1 MNNITLYI
9 EQNIYSNDP
18 YYIDEEFV
26 DIDFLDDVKPGTY
39 FISNYGKVFSTFCN
53 RLLIPIIST
62 FGYYYVSLGAN
73 NHEFNHRLVALA
85 FVPGRTEIR
94 NCINH
99 INGIKTWNYYRN
111 LEWCSKA
118 ENNTHAYATHLN
130 NYIGEN
136 CKQARIT
143 NEQAEQ
149 ICQLLEKNIPI
160 KDILDIM
167 GMEYTNNN
175 YEIIRSIRKGTAWTS
190 ISCKY
195 KMPNNDYIYGS
206 ITLDEARM
214 ICECLEKG
222 MDVPQIYETVFNKKY
237 INISE
242 CDKYNSIMNI
252 KKRRSYKSISNNYK
266 F

>member
-9 EQNIYSNDP
+9 ENNIYSQDP
-18 YYIDEEFV
+18 YYIDEEFA
-26 DIDFLDDVKPGTY
+26 DIDFLDDVNPGNY

-62 FGYYYVSLGAN
+62 YGYYYVSLGAN
-73 NHEFNHRLVALA
+73 NREFNHRLVAMA

-94 NCINH
+94 NCVNH
-99 INGIKTWNYYRN
+99 INGIKTYNYYKN
-111 LEWCSKA
+111 LEWCTKA
-118 ENNTHAYATHLN
+118 ENNTHAYETHLN

-143 NEQAEQ
+143 NDQAEL
-149 ICQLLEKNIPI
+149 ICKLLEKGESIKNI
-160 KDILDIM
+160 LEVL
-167 GMEYTNNN
+167 GMEYTNTN
-175 YEIIRSIRKGTAWTS
+175 YEIIRSIRKGTAWKS

-195 KMPNNDYIYGS
+195 NMPNSDYIFGS
-206 ITLDEARM
+206 ITSKEAHK

-222 MDVPQIYETVFNKKY
+222 MDIPEIYETVFNKKY
-237 INISE
+237 ISRIE

-252 KKRRSYKSISNNYK
+252 KNRRSYKSISDNYK